1 VLPGPRVV
9 STQREAH
16 RTITGIAFLIV
27 LWDVRCI
34 PSASSILIDALMPA
48 NRSQYSRL
56 RHHPLSARDGTYV
69 RIPHLSAKVKSFMFN
84 HATSSQ
90 TPPASV
96 IFFSANLL
104 KYLARM
110 TTGISG
116 ILPFPSTFEYPRG
129 RRSRTGA
136 VLEFFLER

>member
-1 VLPGPRVV
+1 M
-9 STQREAH
+9 
-16 RTITGIAFLIV
+16 ITGIAFSVV
-27 LWDVRCI
+27 LWDVRFI
-34 PSASSILIDALMPA
+34 PSASSILIDALMPV
-48 NRSQYSRL
+48 NKVIIPRL
-56 RHHPLSARDGTYV
+56 RHHPPSARGRMYGSHPTLSAE
-69 RIPHLSAKVKSFMFN
+69 VKYFMFN

-116 ILPFPSTFEYPRG
+116 ILPFPSSFEYPRG

-136 VLEFFLER
+136 VSDFFLER

>member
-1 VLPGPRVV
+1 MSL
-9 STQREAH
+9 S
-16 RTITGIAFLIV
+16 
-27 LWDVRCI
+27 
-34 PSASSILIDALMPA
+34 
-48 NRSQYSRL
+48 SRL
-56 RHHPLSARDGTYV
+56 ASPIIRKRENICSHPT
-69 RIPHLSAKVKSFMFN
+69 LSAKVKSFMFN

-136 VLEFFLER
+136 VLEFFLDELACRGFGGTKVQNLEGVEY